1 MSRRQPDPVALR
13 SDRLFR
19 LFGLYLGLR
28 FRRSFHAIRLS
39 GALPDLP
46 RDRPVVVFSNHPSWW
61 DPALYIV
68 LAGSLFR
75 GRPGFGP
82 MDAQALARYGFFRRL
97 GIFGI
102 DKSSAAGARRFLQV
116 ARDVLTGC
124 TGPEGRAMI
133 WVTAEGDF
141 TDPRQRPVVL
151 RPGIAHLA
159 RAVPDAL
166 LLPLAIEYVFWN
178 ESRPELLLRFGAPLA
193 ADAALRPAEWQGRLQ
208 DALAAEMDALAADS
222 LSRNKARFRLV
233 LRGGAGSGLIYDLYR
248 KARAALSGHRFSAA
262 HEGEA

>member
-1 MSRRQPDPVALR
+1 MSHRRSDPVALR
-13 SDRLFR
+13 SERLFR

-28 FRRSFHAIRLS
+28 FRSTFHAVRMS
-39 GALPDLP
+39 GAFPDLP
-46 RDRPVVVFSNHPSWW
+46 PGRPLIVFSNHPSWW

-68 LAGSLFR
+68 LGNGMFR

-102 DKSSAAGARRFLQV
+102 DKTSAGGARRFLEV
-116 ARDVLTGC
+116 ARDVLINC
-124 TGPEGRAMI
+124 EGPKGRAMI
-133 WVTAEGDF
+133 WVTAEGHF
-141 TDPRQRPVVL
+141 TDPRQRPVTL

-178 ESRPELLLRFGAPLA
+178 ESRPELLLRFGTPIP
-193 ADAALRPAEWQGRLQ
+193 ADAALRPAEWQRRLQ
-208 DALAAEMDALAADS
+208 NALASEMDALAADS
-222 LSRNKARFRLV
+222 MSRDKARFRPV
-233 LRGGAGSGLIYDLYR
+233 LRGEAGSGMTYDVYR
-248 KARAALSGHRFSAA
+248 RMRAALSGQRFSPA
-262 HEGEA
+262 HEEEA